1 MFLTQVL
8 VKTGLYWPLRKLA
21 LMMRLGGRNTK
32 DVFTDIY
39 RNNRWGN
46 KESVSGPGSTL
57 EQTAVLIEQLPQLL
71 KRLEVKS
78 MLDIPCG
85 DFNWMSK
92 VAMPGVQYTGADIV
106 EELVQRNQQNHA
118 SPTRQ
123 FLHLNLVSTPLPQ
136 VDLVFCRDCLVHL
149 SFKDIASAID
159 NIKRSGATYLMA
171 TTFPGMSSNPDIVT
185 GDFRPVNLQIAPFQF
200 PEPLCTLT
208 EQCTEGAGAH
218 RDKAMGIWRVADL
231 P

>member
-8 VKTGLYWPLRKLA
+8 VKTGLYWPLRKLV

-71 KRLEVKS
+71 KRLEAKS

-123 FLHLNLVSTPLPQ
+123 FLHLNLVSTPLPK

-185 GDFRPVNLQIAPFQF
+185 GDFRPVNLQIAPFHF
-200 PEPLCTLT
+200 PQALCTLT

-218 RDKAMGIWRVADL
+218 SDKAMSIWRVADL